1 MKNFSNQDQ
10 IAKVYGGSPFD
21 ISSGGGFKD
30 QNFHSVMAS
39 SNNIAFKS
47 SIVDK
52 YASKTR
58 MGMIPNM
65 KKTN

>member
-1 MKNFSNQDQ
+1 MKNFNNQDQ
-10 IAKVYGGSPFD
+10 IQKVYGGSPFD
-21 ISSGGGFKD
+21 AGGSGFKD

-39 SNNIAFKS
+39 NNNIAFKA